1 MFSRSIS
8 PKLFRSNTNLIL
20 RTMTTIPATMKS
32 IIIKE
37 NGDVD
42 KLIYEEVP
50 TPKVSE
56 GSVLVKNHVAG
67 KYTHQHFYTTI
78 SFYIKASTLLIH
90 TKEEG
95 YTKYLCLTRLEQKG
109 KKERERE
116 KCVEQDHSPF
126 I

>member
-1 MFSRSIS
+1 
-8 PKLFRSNTNLIL
+8 
-20 RTMTTIPATMKS
+20 MTTIPATMKS

-67 KYTHQHFYTTI
+67 KRGLYKVPLPYTPGTEGAGEVVEVGPDV
-78 SFYIKASTLLIH
+78 KDVKPTLSSCP
-90 TKEEG
+90 TQ
-95 YTKYLCLTRLEQKG
+95 YLL
-109 KKERERE
+109 KKPLLQAFR
-116 KCVEQDHSPF
+116 P
-126 I
+126 